1 LQEAIARVCMFLF
14 RDLTSVI
21 GGFNPDV
28 VDISALT
35 TTTMINQRRDIDE
48 LKRRSLRGR
57 VKIIIG
63 RVSTSEEWILEID
76 ADTWGLIALMLL
88 KSWGVIRE

>member
-1 LQEAIARVCMFLF
+1 MFLF

-88 KSWGVIRE
+88 KSWGVIRG

>member
-1 LQEAIARVCMFLF
+1 MFLF